1 MRSLRILPAAALVAA
16 VVPVTLAAT
25 PHTAHAAATAAT
37 ATSAAAS
44 GPPQT
49 IPAVRTW
56 SAGSGSFTWST
67 ASRVVIDPAYASQL
81 QGDAN
86 TFAADL
92 SALEG
97 RTVGVA
103 QGTAGPGDVALT
115 LGGSQPSEG
124 YTMTVGSRIAIQG
137 STTTGEFWGT
147 RTVLQL
153 LHQGP
158 SIAAGTATDSPDKSE
173 RGLMLDTGRRFFDV
187 AFVENQIREMSYLK
201 MNYLHLHLSDT
212 YGFRLE
218 SDTHPEITSPQHYS
232 KQDIANIIGLAKQYH
247 VTVVPEIDMPGHMDA
262 ILSAE
267 LGIGHDYRLKD
278 SSGNASSSY
287 IDLTIPGARQLISDL
302 ITEYEP
308 LFTNS
313 PYWHLGADEYVTNYS
328 SYPQLLTYAQQNY
341 GANATAK
348 DTFYGFVNWAD
359 GIVRAGG
366 KTMRMWN
373 DGLKSGDG
381 TITVDKDVI
390 VEYWSNTGLSPQ
402 QVIDAGHTIANE
414 AYTPTYYVYGGA
426 KPDTTWMY
434 ESWNPDLFD
443 GSTTINNDAA
453 NLGSLIHVWCDNPGA
468 ETEDQTAD
476 GIKYPM
482 RDLAQMTWNSPK
494 LVSTY
499 AAFVP
504 IMDAIGRNPLYPKP
518 SIPGDLAQGK
528 PTTASSIETPN
539 FPAADATDAD
549 LSTRW
554 SSQYVD
560 PTWLQVDLG
569 SVQTVNRVVLAW
581 ETAYGK
587 NYQIQLSNDGATWTT
602 VYTRT
607 NGTGGTETLT
617 FPNTSG
623 RYLRMYG
630 TARGTQYGYSLW
642 EFEAFDDANSQVRGT
657 HTVATGGQ
665 ALDDPGSST
674 ATGTQLITW
683 GLHGGSNQ
691 QWTFTEQADGS
702 YQLTNGASGLCLD
715 VTGSSTAAGSAVIQ
729 WTCTGNTNQ
738 HWTVTALA
746 GGGYTIASANS
757 GLLLTTASTANNAL
771 VTQQNDSN
779 SALQHWSI
787 N

>member
-1 MRSLRILPAAALVAA
+1 MRSLRFLPAAALVAA
-16 VVPVTLAAT
+16 VVPVTIGAT
-25 PHTAHAAATAAT
+25 PHSAH
-37 ATSAAAS
+37 AAS

-49 IPAVRTW
+49 IPALRAW
-56 SAGSGSFTWST
+56 AAGSGSYGWTA
-67 ASRVVIDPAYASQL
+67 ASRVVVDPAYASQL

-86 TFAADL
+86 TFAGDL

-97 RTVGVA
+97 RSVAVA
-103 QGTAGPGDVALT
+103 QGVAGPGDIALT
-115 LGGSQPSEG
+115 LGGSQPAEG
-124 YTMTVGSRIAIQG
+124 YTMTVGSSISIQG

-147 RTVLQL
+147 RSVLQL
-153 LHQGP
+153 LHQG
-158 SIAAGTATDSPDKSE
+158 STIAAGTAGDSPDKAE

-187 AFVENQIREMSYLK
+187 PFVENQIREMSYLK

-218 SDTHPEITSPQHYS
+218 SSTHPEITSPQHYS
-232 KQDIANIIGLAKQYH
+232 KQDIANIIALANQYH

-267 LGIGHDYRLKD
+267 LNAGHDYRLKD
-278 SSGNASSSY
+278 NTGAASSSY

-341 GANATAK
+341 GASATAK
-348 DTFYGFVNWAD
+348 DTYYGFVNWAD

-373 DGLKSGDG
+373 DGIKSGDG
-381 TITVDKDVI
+381 TITVNPDII
-390 VEYWSNTGLSPQ
+390 VEYWYNYGLTPQ
-402 QVIDAGHTIANE
+402 QLIDAGHTVANE
-414 AYTPTYYVYGGA
+414 SWTPTYYVYGGA

-434 ESWNPDLFD
+434 ESWNPDLFQGSNTIAD
-443 GSTTINNDAA
+443 GTK

-476 GIKYPM
+476 GIKYPL

-504 IMDAIGRNPLYPKP
+504 IMDGIGRNPLYPAP
-518 SIPGDLAQGK
+518 VIAGDLAQGK

-539 FPAADATDAD
+539 FPAVDATDGD

-560 PTWLQVDLG
+560 PTWIQVDLG
-569 SVQTVNRVVLAW
+569 TVQTVNRVVLAW

-587 NYQIQLSNDGATWTT
+587 NYQIQLSNDGTNWST

-607 NGTGGTETLT
+607 IGTGGTETLT
-617 FPNTSG
+617 FPSATG

-642 EFEAFDDANSQVRGT
+642 EFEAFDNTTPPLNGT
-657 HTVATGGQ
+657 HTVTTGGQ
-665 ALDDPGSST
+665 ALDDPASST

-683 GLHGGSNQ
+683 VLHGGSNQ
-691 QWTFTEQADGS
+691 QWTFTQQSDGS
-702 YQLTNGASGLCLD
+702 YQLTNGASGLCMD
-715 VTGSSTAAGSAVIQ
+715 VTGSSTAAGAAVIQ
-729 WTCTGNTNQ
+729 WTCTGNANQ
-738 HWTVTALA
+738 RWNVKPLP
-746 GGGYTIASANS
+746 GGGYTIASVNS
-757 GLLLTTASTANNAL
+757 GLLLTTASTANNAP
-771 VTQQNDSN
+771 VTQQPDTG

>member
-16 VVPVTLAAT
+16 VVPVTMAAS
-25 PHTAHAAATAAT
+25 PPTAHAATGT
-37 ATSAAAS
+37 
-44 GPPQT
+44 PQT

-56 SAGSGSFTWST
+56 SAGSGSFSWST
-67 ASRVVIDPAYASQL
+67 ASRVVINPTYASQL

-103 QGTAGPGDVALT
+103 QGTAGPGDIALN
-115 LGGSQPSEG
+115 LGGSQPTEG
-124 YTMTVGSRIAIQG
+124 YTMTVGSSISIQG

-147 RTVLQL
+147 RSVLQL
-153 LHQGP
+153 LHQG
-158 SIAAGTATDSPDKSE
+158 STIAAGTATDSPDKSE

-218 SDTHPEITSPQHYS
+218 STTHPEITSAQHYS
-232 KQDIANIIGLAKQYH
+232 KQDIAAIIALAKQYH
-247 VTVVPEIDMPGHMDA
+247 VTVVPEIDLPGHMDA

-308 LFTNS
+308 LFTTS
-313 PYWHLGADEYVTNYS
+313 SYWHLGADEYVTNYG
-328 SYPQLLTYAQQNY
+328 SYPQLLTYAHQNY

-381 TITVDKDVI
+381 TITVNPDII

-402 QVIDAGHTIANE
+402 QVVNAGHTIANE

-426 KPDTTWMY
+426 KPNTTSMY

-443 GSTTINNDAA
+443 GSTTITNGAA

-476 GIKYPM
+476 GIKYPL

-494 LVSTY
+494 LVPTY

-504 IMDAIGRNPLYPKP
+504 IMDAVGRNPLYPKP
-518 SIPGDLAQGK
+518 SIAGDLAQGK
-528 PTTASSIETPN
+528 PTTASSVETPN
-539 FPAADATDAD
+539 FPAAEATDAD

-554 SSQYVD
+554 SSQYAD

-581 ETAYGK
+581 EAAYGK
-587 NYQIQLSNDGATWTT
+587 NYQIQLSNDGTTWTT
-602 VYTRT
+602 VATRA

-617 FPNTSG
+617 FADATG

-642 EFEAFDDANSQVRGT
+642 EFEAFDDASGPVRGT
-657 HTVATGGQ
+657 HTVSTGGQ
-665 ALDDPGSST
+665 ALDDPASST

-683 GLHGGSNQ
+683 ALHGGTNQ
-691 QWTFTEQADGS
+691 QWTFTEQPDGS
-702 YQLTNGASGLCLD
+702 YQITNGASGLCLD
-715 VTGSSTAAGSAVIQ
+715 VTGSSTAAGAAVIQ
-729 WTCTGNTNQ
+729 WTCAGTANQ
-738 HWTVTALA
+738 HWNITPLS
-746 GGGYTIASANS
+746 GGGYTIASVNS
-757 GLLLTTASTANNAL
+757 NLLLTTASTANNAL
-771 VTQQNDSN
+771 VTQQTNSG

>member
-1 MRSLRILPAAALVAA
+1 MRILRILPAAALIAAVIPVAVAA
-16 VVPVTLAAT
+16 AP
-25 PHTAHAAATAAT
+25 PTAHAAT
-37 ATSAAAS
+37 TSTTS
-44 GPPQT
+44 TTSTGTPQT

-56 SAGSGSFTWST
+56 SAGTGSYTWST
-67 ASRVVIDPAYASQL
+67 ASRVVIDPAYAAKL

-97 RTVGVA
+97 RAVGVA
-103 QGTAGPGDVALT
+103 QGTAGPGDIALT
-115 LGGSQPSEG
+115 LGGGQPAEG
-124 YTMTVGSRIAIQG
+124 YTMTVASSISIQG

-153 LHQGP
+153 LHQSP
-158 SIAAGTATDSPDKSE
+158 TIAGGTATDSPDKTE

-187 AFVENQIREMSYLK
+187 PFVENQIREMSYLK
-201 MNYLHLHLSDT
+201 LNYLHLHLSDT

-218 SDTHPEITSPQHYS
+218 STTHPEITSPQHYS
-232 KQDIANIIGLAKQYH
+232 KQDIANIIALANQYH

-278 SSGNASSSY
+278 TTGAASSSY

-308 LFTNS
+308 LFTSS

-328 SYPQLLTYAQQNY
+328 SYPQLLAYAQQNY
-341 GANATAK
+341 GAGATAK
-348 DTFYGFVNWAD
+348 DTYYGFVNWAD

-373 DGLKSGDG
+373 DGIKAGDG
-381 TITVDKDVI
+381 TVTVNADII
-390 VEYWSNTGLSPQ
+390 VEYWYNYGLTPQ
-402 QVIDAGHTIANE
+402 QLIDAGHTVANE
-414 AYTPTYYVYGGA
+414 SWTPTYYVYGGA

-434 ESWNPDLFD
+434 ESWNPDLFQ
-443 GSTTINNDAA
+443 GSNTITAA
-453 NLGSLIHVWCDNPGA
+453 AKNLGSLIHVWCDNPGA

-476 GIKYPM
+476 GIKYPL
-482 RDLAQMTWNSPK
+482 RDLAQTTWNTPK
-494 LVSTY
+494 LVPTY

-504 IMDAIGRNPLYPKP
+504 VMDAIGRNPLYPKP
-518 SIPGDLAQGK
+518 SIAGDLAQGR
-528 PTTASSIETPN
+528 PTTASSIETAN
-539 FPAADATDAD
+539 FPAANATDAD

-554 SSQYVD
+554 SSLYVD

-569 SVQTVNRVVLAW
+569 SVQTVNRVVLSW
-581 ETAYGK
+581 EAAYGK
-587 NYQIQLSNDGATWTT
+587 NYQIQLSNDGTTWNT
-602 VYTRT
+602 VATRT

-617 FPNTSG
+617 FPNVTG

-642 EFEAFDDANSQVRGT
+642 EFEAFDDANPQVRGT
-657 HTVATGGQ
+657 HTVTTGGQ
-665 ALDDPGSST
+665 ALDDPASST

-683 GLHGGSNQ
+683 ALHGGSNQ

-702 YQLTNGASGLCLD
+702 YQVTNGASGLCLD
-715 VTGSSTAAGSAVIQ
+715 VTGSSTAAGAAVIQ
-729 WTCTGNTNQ
+729 WTCTGNANQ
-738 HWTVTALA
+738 HWNVTALA
-746 GGGYTIASANS
+746 AGGYTIASGNS

-771 VTQQNDSN
+771 VTQQSSSG

>member
-16 VVPVTLAAT
+16 VVPVTLGAA
-25 PHTAHAAATAAT
+25 PRAAH
-37 ATSAAAS
+37 AAS

-49 IPAVRTW
+49 IPALRAW
-56 SAGSGSFTWST
+56 SAGSGSYTWT
-67 ASRVVIDPAYASQL
+67 AASRVVIDPAYASQL
-81 QGDAN
+81 QADAN
-86 TFAADL
+86 TFATDL

-97 RTVGVA
+97 RTVAVA
-103 QGTAGPGDVALT
+103 QGSAGPGDIALT
-115 LGGSQPSEG
+115 LGGGQAAEG
-124 YTMTVGSRIAIQG
+124 YSMTVGSSIAIQG
-137 STTTGEFWGT
+137 SSTTGEFWGT

-153 LHQGP
+153 LHQG
-158 SIAAGTATDSPDKSE
+158 STIAAGTATDSPDKSE

-187 AFVENQIREMSYLK
+187 PFVENQIRDMSYLK

-218 SDTHPEITSPQHYS
+218 SSSHPEITSAQHYS
-232 KQDIANIIGLAKQYH
+232 KQDIANIIALGNQYH

-267 LGIGHDYRLKD
+267 LNAGHDYRLKD
-278 SSGNASSSY
+278 NTGAASSSY

-328 SYPQLLTYAQQNY
+328 SYPQLLTYARQNY

-348 DTFYGFVNWAD
+348 DTYYGFVNWAD

-373 DGLKSGDG
+373 DGIKSGDG
-381 TITVDKDVI
+381 TVTVNPDII
-390 VEYWSNTGLSPQ
+390 VEYWYNYGLTPQ
-402 QVIDAGHTIANE
+402 QLIDAGHTVANE
-414 AYTPTYYVYGGA
+414 SWTPTYYVYGGA

-434 ESWNPDLFD
+434 ESWNPDLFQGSNTITD
-443 GSTTINNDAA
+443 GAK
-453 NLGSLIHVWCDNPGA
+453 NLGSVIHVWCDNPGA

-476 GIKYPM
+476 GIKYPL

-504 IMDAIGRNPLYPKP
+504 IMDAIGRNPLYPAP
-518 SIPGDLAQGK
+518 VITGDLAQGK

-539 FPAADATDAD
+539 FPAGDATDGD

-560 PTWLQVDLG
+560 PTWIQVDLG
-569 SVQTVNRVVLAW
+569 SARTVNRVVLAW

-587 NYQIQLSNDGATWTT
+587 NYQIQMSNDGTTWTT
-602 VYTRT
+602 VATRT

-617 FPNTSG
+617 FPNATG
-623 RYLRMYG
+623 RYIRMYG

-642 EFEAFDDANSQVRGT
+642 EFEVFDDTAPSLNGV
-657 HTVATGGQ
+657 HTVTTGGQ
-665 ALDDPGSST
+665 ALDDPASST

-702 YQLTNGASGLCLD
+702 YQLTNGASSLCMD
-715 VTGSSTAAGSAVIQ
+715 VTGGSTAAGAAVIQ
-729 WTCTGNTNQ
+729 WTCTGNANQ
-738 HWTVTALA
+738 HWNVTPLA
-746 GGGYTIASANS
+746 GGGYTIASVNS
-757 GLLLTTASTANNAL
+757 GLLLTTASTANDAL
-771 VTQQNDSN
+771 VTQQADTG